1 MASDKKS
8 SLLYILNI
16 LRKYT
21 DKTHMLTY
29 ADIARKLR
37 EEYDSEL
44 ERKTIARNIE
54 ILTDNGFDIFKN
66 GNNGVY
72 LGTRDFEDGELMFLT
87 DAIYSSKAIPTKYA
101 KDLVSKLTRNHS
113 VYDKRRYVHL
123 EKIDDNS
130 RSNNKQ
136 LFYTIEKI
144 EEAITNNKKIEFQY
158 GTYSQDKKL
167 KLRKDGKVYIINPY
181 YMVNNHGKYYLVCNY
196 DKYDTISNYKIE
208 NISNINILKE
218 DLKPLKSLPGQENFS
233 IKDYIKEHIYM
244 TTGESVV
251 AKIKV
256 ANEDKISDIVDWFGS
271 DISIDKH
278 QGQLY
283 VNLKVNED
291 ALVYWAM
298 QYGESVEVVSPV
310 STRDKI
316 KTVLNKMLEK
326 YNNKQ

>member
-1 MASDKKS
+1 MANDKKS

-54 ILTDNGFDIFKN
+54 ILSDNGFEIFKN

-113 VYDKRRYVHL
+113 IYDKRRYVHL

-136 LFYTIEKI
+136 LFYTIEQI
-144 EEAITNNKKIEFQY
+144 DEAISKNKKIEFQY
-158 GTYSQDKKL
+158 GAYDKDKKVL
-167 KLRKDGKVYIINPY
+167 LRNGGQMYKINPY

-196 DKYDTISNYKIE
+196 DKYDDISNYKIE
-208 NISNINILKE
+208 NITNIQILNE
-218 DLKPLKSLPGQENFS
+218 DVKPLKSLPGQENFS
-233 IKDYIKEHIYM
+233 IKEYIKEHIYM
-244 TTGESVV
+244 TAGDSVM

-256 ANEDKISDIVDWFGS
+256 ASEDKISDIVDWFGS
-271 DISIDKH
+271 DISIQNLK
-278 QGQLY
+278 GELY
-283 VNLKVNED
+283 VNLRVNED
-291 ALVYWAM
+291 ALVFWSM
-298 QYGESVEVVSPV
+298 QYGESVEVISPQ
-310 STRDKI
+310 STREKI
-316 KTVLNKMLEK
+316 KDLIEKMRLK
-326 YNNKQ
+326 YS